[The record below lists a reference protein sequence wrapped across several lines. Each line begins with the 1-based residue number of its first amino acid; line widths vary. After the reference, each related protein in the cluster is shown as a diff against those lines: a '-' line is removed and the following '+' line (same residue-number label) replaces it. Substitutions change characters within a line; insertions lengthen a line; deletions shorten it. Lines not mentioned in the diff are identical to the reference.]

1 MTLLFISLLAGILSV
16 LAPCIIAIIPLL
28 IGYSAEKKNI
38 ARAVRVV
45 VGLSASIFIFSI
57 LLKSS
62 TLLISISADTWQ
74 MISGIIII
82 MFGVSGLFPNQWER
96 LSGKLRLQ
104 QLSAKGQGKALKQ
117 GGKAGDFLLGA
128 SLGPIFSACS
138 PTYALIVA
146 SILPVSPFRGLLY
159 LLVFILGLAVT
170 ILVIAIAGQ
179 KAVAKLGWSIN
190 PRGWFKRILAIVFII
205 IGIFIFTGTDKT
217 LLSSAVER
225 GWFDWQVNIESNF

>member
-1 MTLLFISLLAGILSV
+1 MTLLLVSLLAGILSV

-28 IGYSAEKKNI
+28 IGYSAEKKNV

-62 TLLISISADTWQ
+62 TLLIGISANTWQ
-74 MISGIIII
+74 TVSGIIII
-82 MFGVSGLFPNQWER
+82 MFGVSGLFPDQWER

-117 GGKAGDFLLGA
+117 NGKAGDFLLGA

-159 LLVFILGLAVT
+159 LLVFIVGLAAM
-170 ILVIAIAGQ
+170 ILVIAISGQ

-190 PRGWFKRILAIVFII
+190 PHGRFKRILAIIFII
-205 IGIFIFTGTDKT
+205 IGIFIITGTDKT
-217 LLSSAVER
+217 LLSNAVER